1 MSPSFG
7 GVKLVVIKRATF
19 GWLSVESSISIFVP
33 PTCTKCPSNELTE
46 WSESGP
52 LPRYKKRNP
61 KILLDIRISNYL
73 INQSILAHD
82 LYFNLPLS
90 NHSGIETLHC
100 RVVPFSFENIPQGDD
115 SDSKLF
121 RL

>member
-19 GWLSVESSISIFVP
+19 GWLSVESSITIFVP

-52 LPRYKKRNP
+52 LPRCKKRNL
-61 KILLDIRISNYL
+61 KILLDIRISNF
-73 INQSILAHD
+73 NQSILAHD

-100 RVVPFSFENIPQGDD
+100 RVVPFSFENIPQGNA